1 LIASIV
7 VSANPVKRWEQFAQS
22 FSAEQIQGLRFEHR
36 DIGGDWSAEF
46 EVHPRLVTRALAD
59 DFLNNGLGRQV
70 EIFNERGIRDW
81 IGFIN
86 TVSYQQ
92 GGIEVVSSLDDMANQ
107 LWVRHD
113 AGAGVVRG
121 GTYSDSLSQAR
132 YGTKV
137 RVLIAGQAPTA
148 SANLYAQ
155 KDLKWIAWPVA
166 SVRSI
171 NPGAKKQDQQALTVK
186 CLGYW
191 HTLGWRVHNQ
201 TAVGGTANA
210 STVVD
215 DALDVAEFM
224 RTQTIETNT
233 FSVNRTYDSDR
244 YAMEVLTSL
253 AVVGNAASDRM
264 VAGITGERDFYYRS
278 AGSVTGIVKY
288 ATGMWDPRTRIYD
301 RTGAVIAPNE
311 LRPDNWIKV
320 EGMQLPR
327 GVVYDNHIEDPSTTY
342 IVGVIYDGGS
352 DTASIKTDRNQF
364 AEALLK
370 RLAR

>member
-22 FSAEQIQGLRFEHR
+22 FSAEQIQNVRFEHR
-36 DIGGDWSAEF
+36 DIGGDWSATF

-81 IGFIN
+81 IGYIHS
-86 TVSYQQ
+86 VSYQR
-92 GGIEVVSSLDDMANQ
+92 GGNEVMSSLDDMANQ

-113 AGAGVVRG
+113 AGVGVIRG

-132 YGTKV
+132 YGIKV

-166 SVRSI
+166 SIRSI
-171 NPGAKKQDQQALTVK
+171 NPGAKAQGQDTLLVK

-201 TAVGGTANA
+201 TAIGGTANA

-244 YAMEVLTSL
+244 YAMEVIASL
-253 AVVGNAASDRM
+253 VEAGNASSDRM

-278 AGSVTGIVKY
+278 AASVTGTVKY
-288 ATGMWDPRTRIYD
+288 AVGMWDPRARIYD
-301 RTGAVIAPNE
+301 SSGAAIAPNE

-342 IVGVIYDGGS
+342 IVGMIYDG
-352 DTASIKTDRNQF
+352 DTDTVSIKTDRNQF

>member
-7 VSANPVKRWEQFAQS
+7 ASANPVKRWEQFAQT
-22 FSAEQIQGLRFEHR
+22 FSAEQVQKVRFEHR

-46 EVHPRLVTRALAD
+46 RVHPRLVTRALAD

-70 EIFNERGIRDW
+70 EIFNERGVRDW
-81 IGFIN
+81 IGYIN
-86 TVSYQQ
+86 SVDYQQ
-92 GGIEVVSSLDDMANQ
+92 AGIEVMSSLDDMANQ

-166 SVRSI
+166 SVRAI
-171 NPGAKKQDQQALTVK
+171 NPEAKKSQQPSLTVK
-186 CLGYW
+186 CFGYW

-253 AVVGNAASDRM
+253 VEVGNAASDRM
-264 VAGITGERDFYYRS
+264 VAGITGERNFYYRS
-278 AGSVTGIVKY
+278 AASVMGPVKY
-288 ATGMWDPRTRIYD
+288 MVGMFDPRGRIYD
-301 RTGAVIAPNE
+301 SSGTVIAPNE

-342 IVGVIYDGGS
+342 IVGMIYEGDS
-352 DTASIKTDRNQF
+352 NIASVKTDRNQF
-364 AEALLK
+364 AEALLR